1 MTKRFLGGSDAC
13 ARMLS
18 AMRLR
23 WPRRTLI
30 LLGLTVAAAVVRLT
44 VFRPEPVPVT
54 VFRVA
59 PGRVEETVTNSK
71 AGTVKT
77 RREAS
82 LSPETGGRIEE
93 LPVKKGQRVEKGQLL
108 LRLAAGD
115 LRAEHTFQARSLEAL
130 RASEREACER
140 SAQSEREAKRMVQLA
155 EERIASTDL
164 REKAD
169 AERQMAQASC
179 EAAQARIRQGEA
191 ALVRARVTLVKTELR
206 APFAGVV
213 AEISADLG
221 EWIMP
226 SPPGLP
232 MPAVVHLMDTEA
244 IYISAPLDEVDVG
257 KVKAGLPVRVT
268 MDAYSGRSFPGRVTR
283 VAPFVADVQ
292 QQSRTFEVE
301 VELVDE
307 AFAHTLPPGVSAD
320 VEVVLDGHDGVLRI
334 PAYAL
339 LEGGKVLVLR
349 ERTLV
354 AVPVVVGLRNWEFA
368 EVKQGLASGDQVV
381 VSLDRAEVKE
391 GVEAVATGEALK

>member
-1 MTKRFLGGSDAC
+1 
-13 ARMLS
+13 
-18 AMRLR
+18 MRSG
-23 WPRRTLI
+23 WARRTLI
-30 LLGLTVAAAVVRLT
+30 LFLVILSVTVVRLT
-44 VFRPEPVPVT
+44 VLRPQPVPVT

-82 LSPETGGRIEE
+82 LSPEMGGRIEE
-93 LPVKKGQRVEKGQLL
+93 LPVRKGDRVHKGQLL
-108 LRLAAGD
+108 LRIAAAD
-115 LRAEHTFQARSLEAL
+115 LEAEATLQARSLDAV
-130 RASEREACER
+130 RASEREACEHA
-140 SAQSEREAKRMVQLA
+140 AQSEREATRIARLA
-155 EERIASTDL
+155 EEMIVSTDL

-169 AERQMAQASC
+169 TERQMAQASC
-179 EAAQARIRQGEA
+179 EVAGARIRQAEA
-191 ALVRARVTLVKTELR
+191 AVARAKVTLGKSALR

-232 MPAVVHLMDTEA
+232 MPAVLHLMDTDA
-244 IYISAPLDEVDVG
+244 IYVSAPLDEVDVG
-257 KVKAGLPVRVT
+257 KVKVGRPVRVT

-283 VAPFVADVQ
+283 VAPYVVDVQ

-301 VELVDE
+301 VELSDH
-307 AFAHTLPPGVSAD
+307 AFARTLPPGISVD

-339 LEGGKVLVLR
+339 LEGSKVLVLR
-349 ERTLV
+349 EGKLV
-354 AVPVVVGLRNWEFA
+354 AVSVGVGLRNWEFA
-368 EVKQGLASGDQVV
+368 EVTQGLAPGDSLV

-391 GVEAVATGEALK
+391 GAKAVATGEALK

>member
-1 MTKRFLGGSDAC
+1 M
-13 ARMLS
+13 
-18 AMRLR
+18 
-23 WPRRTLI
+23 I
-30 LLGLTVAAAVVRLT
+30 LLVLAVIVLAARLT
-44 VFRPEPVPVT
+44 VFRPAPVPVT

-59 PGRVEETVTNSK
+59 TGRVEETVTNSK

-82 LSPETGGRIEE
+82 LSPEMGGRIEE
-93 LPVKKGQRVEKGQLL
+93 LPVKKGDRVQKGQLL
-108 LRLAAGD
+108 LRLAAAD
-115 LRAEHTFQARSLEAL
+115 MAAEQALQARAL
-130 RASEREACER
+130 DAVRASEREACEHA
-140 SAQSEREAKRMVQLA
+140 AQSAREATRMARLA
-155 EERIASTDL
+155 EEKIVPPEL

-169 AERQMAQASC
+169 AERQMALASC
-179 EAAQARIRQGEA
+179 EAARARIRQAEA
-191 ALVRARVTLVKTELR
+191 ALARAGVTLGKTELR
-206 APFAGVV
+206 APFPGVV
-213 AEISADLG
+213 VEITADLG

-232 MPAVVHLMDTEA
+232 MPAVLHLMDTDA

-283 VAPFVADVQ
+283 VAPYVVDVQ

-301 VELVDE
+301 VELLDQ
-307 AFAHTLPPGVSAD
+307 AFARTLPPGISVD

-349 ERTLV
+349 EGKLV
-354 AVPVVVGLRNWEFA
+354 AVPVGVGLRNWEFA
-368 EVKQGLASGDQVV
+368 EVKQGLAPGDSVV

-391 GVEAVATGEALK
+391 GVTAVATGEALK

>member
-1 MTKRFLGGSDAC
+1 
-13 ARMLS
+13 
-18 AMRLR
+18 MRSR
-23 WPRRTLI
+23 WRRRTLI
-30 LLGLTVAAAVVRLT
+30 LLLLAAVVAVGRLT
-44 VFRPEPVPVT
+44 VFRAEPVPVT
-54 VFRVA
+54 VFRVTR
-59 PGRVEETVTNSK
+59 GRVEETVTNSK

-82 LSPETGGRIEE
+82 LSPEMGGRIEE
-93 LPVKKGQRVEKGQLL
+93 LPVKKGDRVHKGQLL
-108 LRLAAGD
+108 LRLAPAD
-115 LRAEHTFQARSLEAL
+115 MAAEHALQARAL
-130 RASEREACER
+130 DAVRATEREVCQHA
-140 SAQSEREAKRMVQLA
+140 AQSEREAIRIARLA
-155 EERIASTDL
+155 EEKIVSTDL

-169 AERQMAQASC
+169 TERQMAQASC
-179 EAAQARIRQGEA
+179 EAARARIRQAEA
-191 ALVRARVTLVKTELR
+191 ALTRAGVTLGKTELR

-232 MPAVVHLMDTEA
+232 MPAVLHLMDTDA

-257 KVKAGLPVRVT
+257 KVKVGLPVRVT
-268 MDAYSGRSFPGRVTR
+268 MDAYSGRSFPGRLTR
-283 VAPFVADVQ
+283 VAPYVIDVQ

-301 VELVDE
+301 VELLDQ
-307 AFAHTLPPGVSAD
+307 AFARTLPPGISVD

-349 ERTLV
+349 EGKLV
-354 AVPVVVGLRNWEFA
+354 AAPVGVGLRNWEFA
-368 EVKQGLASGDQVV
+368 EVKQGLAPGDSVV

-391 GVEAVATGEALK
+391 GAKAVATSEALK